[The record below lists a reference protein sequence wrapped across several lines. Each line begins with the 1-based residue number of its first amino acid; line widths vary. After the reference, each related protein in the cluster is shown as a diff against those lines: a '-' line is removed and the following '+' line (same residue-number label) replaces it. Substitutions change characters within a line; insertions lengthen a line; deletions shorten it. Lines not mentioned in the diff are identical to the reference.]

1 MAAGSSL
8 LACTASSLPQVQRLI
23 TIAAP
28 PEVRGVRLGIIPSLE
43 VAPLLVAQAK
53 QLFAKYGLTEVEL
66 IPLRSWRSI
75 CYRTVLGSQR
85 RFNRNP
91 TQNSNPSSGRNFS
104 QNTDNRGIDGGQF
117 YSPLPELIN
126 EGIIYRSSHKT
137 AMYVLMR
144 LHTHG
149 GYIVASNRLKPWGI
163 NLNRASFASL
173 QDLAKLLGNP
183 MNCAIT
189 ERGSNHDLWLR
200 YWLTTKQTI
209 PNRDIDIVQIARDRL
224 INFVKQNQADL
235 LCIDSWQT
243 LQLINE
249 NLAYPAIAISDIW
262 RNYPGEVLAM
272 RADWVDQNPIA
283 TQALMQAIMEAQ
295 IWCDNPDN
303 AQELNTNLNL
313 ALFNRNLDANPLPMF
328 SQFFQNSRKRQ
339 AEVLQID
346 TNASERANQ
355 NSSLIHYWS
364 NDGVS
369 VSYPYKSHDLWFLT
383 EYRRWGMLPPSFE
396 VKETIDAVNREDLWK
411 NAAKAIGVPDTSIP
425 INTSRGIETF
435 FDGQIFDPVQVE
447 QYLEQGNRIKM

>member
-8 LACTASSLPQVQRLI
+8 LGCTASSSLPQTQRLI

-85 RFNRNP
+85 RFNRNSN
-91 TQNSNPSSGRNFS
+91 QNSGVNSGRNFS
-104 QNTDNRGIDGGQF
+104 QNTDNRGIDGGHF

-126 EGIIYRSSHKT
+126 EGIIYRASRKT

-163 NLNRASFASL
+163 HLNRASFAPL
-173 QDLAKLLGNP
+173 QDLAQLLGNP
-183 MNCAIT
+183 MNCAIA

-209 PNRDIDIVQIARDRL
+209 PDRDIDIVQISRDRL

-243 LQLINE
+243 LQLMNE
-249 NLAYPAIAISDIW
+249 KLAYPAIAVGDIW

-283 TQALMQAIMEAQ
+283 TQAMMQAIMEAQ

-303 AQELNTNLNL
+303 AKELNTILNL
-313 ALFNRNLDANPLPMF
+313 ALLKRNLNANPLPMF

-339 AEVLQID
+339 AEVFKIRTDPEL
-346 TNASERANQ
+346 TNQ
-355 NSSLIHYWS
+355 NSPEIRYWDS
-364 NDGVS
+364 DGVS

-383 EYRRWGMLPPSFE
+383 EYRRWGMLLPSFE
-396 VKETIDAVNREDLWK
+396 FKETIDAVNREDLWK

-425 INTSRGIETF
+425 IKTSRGAETF
-435 FDGQIFDPVQVE
+435 FDGRVFDPDQVE
-447 QYLEQGNRIKM
+447 RYL